1 MKTKTTKLP
10 KGYTLKGN
18 YELTGTQKP
27 FPTRKL
33 ENGSTV
39 ILDGNHRHDNADAFD
54 SNGRWP
60 GLFSSATPAEQAA
73 EKGYCAD
80 FQQETPE
87 LSTWLLWNDAT
98 QHHTSVLEDD
108 NGSQIIMISESIY
121 LRASKDHNGWNVEWL
136 NREELDSQYNNG
148 QFLKLKYT
156 DKPFVLQ

>member
-33 ENGSTV
+33 ENGST
-39 ILDGNHRHDNADAFD
+39 IIINGNHLCDNADAFD
-54 SNGRWP
+54 SNGRWL
-60 GLFSSATPAEQAA
+60 GLFSSATPAE
-73 EKGYCAD
+73 KGYCAD
-80 FQQETPE
+80 FQEKASE

-108 NGSQIIMISESIY
+108 NGSQIIMISYFIY

-136 NREELDSQYNNG
+136 SREEIDSQYNNG
-148 QFLKLKYT
+148 KCLKLKHAN
-156 DKPFVLQ
+156 KIFVLQ